1 MPSVM
6 PTAKRHLLINALPD
20 TIRGRLALM
29 ESELIASEEL
39 QGDLHFIN
47 LIGRLHAEGVEAVSF
62 VPASKFDADYARYAS
77 RSGVGENEIQ
87 QLAIDLLARAFECG
101 ATDIHLAH
109 MGTHVRSRFR
119 VLGLLRDD
127 QEYDAD
133 TGARMIRAIYEH
145 LGAAQDAPAFDV
157 NSRLDGRI
165 INRDYLPQG
174 LYSVRIHSEPIEC
187 DGAPDGKGTF
197 MPLRL
202 LRDTT
207 GASGSLEN
215 RLTMLGYTSEDVT
228 LYDNEGHERVAGAQ
242 TAMFRELSSRTGIVF
257 ISGPT
262 GSGKSTALSHCME
275 ALIEERPGDNFL
287 SIEDP
292 PEKPIKGMYQI
303 PVISRE
309 GGERGA
315 AYTEAIAGTNRD
327 DTDTVMIGEVRYA
340 EAALAT
346 IEVALS
352 GNSVW
357 ATIHAADALGII
369 QRLDVQLRSLVAN
382 PLQVVCDPIVLSG
395 LVFQRLVPMLCPHC
409 KIPLRENPDAISKDC
424 LTRLKRAMPEELIYG
439 GAHGEGI
446 FLRGHGCQH
455 CKDSGHP
462 GLYRQ
467 TVVAEIVNLDAE
479 ILALLREHRREEART
494 YWLTELRG
502 MTYLE
507 HARHLIATGV
517 LGPMI
522 TEEMLA
528 MPIDEDIQI
537 MNSLRAHMKAKA
549 VNTAPASPSAV
560 NAHST
565 RSAKK
570 RRGY

>member
-1 MPSVM
+1 MPQ
-6 PTAKRHLLINALPD
+6 TAQRLRLINALPD
-20 TIRGRLALM
+20 HMRGRLALM
-29 ESELIASEEL
+29 ESGLVASEEL
-39 QGDLHFIN
+39 QGTLPLIN
-47 LIGRLHAEGVEAVSF
+47 LASQLRAVGVANVEF
-62 VPASKFDADYARYAS
+62 VPASRFDADFARYAS
-77 RSGVGENEIQ
+77 RSGIGENEIQ
-87 QLAIDLLARAFECG
+87 QLAIDLLARAYECG
-101 ATDIHLAH
+101 ATDVHLAH

-207 GASGSLEN
+207 GASGSLEE
-215 RLTMLGYTSEDVT
+215 RLGKLGYTCEEVT
-228 LYDNEGHERVAGAQ
+228 LYDNEGHARRARAQ
-242 TAMFRELSSRTGIVF
+242 TDIFRELSARTGIVF

-262 GSGKSTALSHCME
+262 GSGKSTALAHCME

-303 PVISRE
+303 PVISKE
-309 GGERGA
+309 GDERGD
-315 AYTEAIAGTNRD
+315 AYTNAIAGTNRD
-327 DTDTVMIGEVRYA
+327 DTDTVMIGEIRYA

-346 IEVALS
+346 VEVALS
-352 GNSVW
+352 GNAVW

-369 QRLDVQLRSLVAN
+369 QRLDVQLRALVAN

-395 LVFQRLVPMLCPHC
+395 LVFQRLVPKLCPHC
-409 KIPLRENPDAISKDC
+409 RIPLREYRNVISRDC
-424 LTRLKRAMPEELIYG
+424 LARLRRAMPEDMIFG
-439 GAHGEGI
+439 GARGEGV
-446 FLRGHGCQH
+446 FVRGHGCEH

-467 TVVAEIVNLDAE
+467 TVVAEVVALDARL
-479 ILALLREHRREEART
+479 LALLRERRREEARR
-494 YWLTELRG
+494 YWLTELHG

-507 HARHLIATGV
+507 HARHLIATGI

-528 MPIDEDIQI
+528 MPIDADIRVLGERGGTSESGKQAARSQR
-537 MNSLRAHMKAKA
+537 NSRQ
-549 VNTAPASPSAV
+549 
-560 NAHST
+560 
-565 RSAKK
+565 
-570 RRGY
+570 RRGF

>member
-1 MPSVM
+1 MPQ
-6 PTAKRHLLINALPD
+6 TAQRLRLINALPD
-20 TIRGRLALM
+20 HMRGRLALM
-29 ESELIASEEL
+29 ESGLVASEEL
-39 QGDLHFIN
+39 QGTLPLIN
-47 LIGRLHAEGVEAVSF
+47 LASQLRAVGVANVEF
-62 VPASKFDADYARYAS
+62 VPASRFDADFARYAS
-77 RSGVGENEIQ
+77 RSGIGENEIQ
-87 QLAIDLLARAFECG
+87 QLAIDLLARAYECG
-101 ATDIHLAH
+101 ATDVHLAH

-207 GASGSLEN
+207 GASGSLEE
-215 RLTMLGYTSEDVT
+215 RLGKLGYTCEEVT
-228 LYDNEGHERVAGAQ
+228 LYDNEGHARRARAQ
-242 TAMFRELSSRTGIVF
+242 TDIFRELSARTGIVF

-262 GSGKSTALSHCME
+262 GSGKSTALAHCME

-292 PEKPIKGMYQI
+292 PEKHIKGMYQI
-303 PVISRE
+303 PVISKE
-309 GGERGA
+309 GDERGD
-315 AYTEAIAGTNRD
+315 AYTNAIAGTNRD
-327 DTDTVMIGEVRYA
+327 DTDTVMIGEIRYA

-346 IEVALS
+346 VEVALS
-352 GNSVW
+352 GNAVW

-369 QRLDVQLRSLVAN
+369 QRLDVQLRALVAN

-395 LVFQRLVPMLCPHC
+395 LVFQRLVPKLCPHC
-409 KIPLRENPDAISKDC
+409 RIPLREYRNVISRDC
-424 LTRLKRAMPEELIYG
+424 LARLRRAMPEDLIFG
-439 GAHGEGI
+439 GARGEGI
-446 FLRGHGCQH
+446 FVRGHGCEH

-462 GLYRQ
+462 GLHRQ
-467 TVVAEIVNLDAE
+467 TVVAEVVALDAE
-479 ILALLREHRREEART
+479 LLALLRERRREEARR
-494 YWLTELRG
+494 YWLTELHG

-507 HARHLIATGV
+507 HARHLIATGI

-528 MPIDEDIQI
+528 MPIDADIRVLGERGGTSESGKQ
-537 MNSLRAHMKAKA
+537 AA
-549 VNTAPASPSAV
+549 
-560 NAHST
+560 
-565 RSAKK
+565 RSQRGSRQ
-570 RRGY
+570 RRGF

>member
-1 MPSVM
+1 M
-6 PTAKRHLLINALPD
+6 
-20 TIRGRLALM
+20 RGRLALM
-29 ESELIASEEL
+29 ESGLVASEEL
-39 QGDLHFIN
+39 QGTLPLIN
-47 LIGRLHAEGVEAVSF
+47 LASQLRAVGVANVEF
-62 VPASKFDADYARYAS
+62 VPASRFDADFARYAS
-77 RSGVGENEIQ
+77 RSGIGENEIQ
-87 QLAIDLLARAFECG
+87 QLAIDLLARAYECG
-101 ATDIHLAH
+101 ATDVHLAH

-207 GASGSLEN
+207 GASGSLEE
-215 RLTMLGYTSEDVT
+215 RLGKLGYTCEEVT
-228 LYDNEGHERVAGAQ
+228 LYDNEGHARRARAQ
-242 TAMFRELSSRTGIVF
+242 TDIFRELSARTGIVF

-262 GSGKSTALSHCME
+262 GSGKSTALAHCME

-303 PVISRE
+303 PVISKE
-309 GGERGA
+309 GDERGD
-315 AYTEAIAGTNRD
+315 AYTNAIAGTNRD
-327 DTDTVMIGEVRYA
+327 DTDTVMIGEIRYA

-346 IEVALS
+346 VEVALS
-352 GNSVW
+352 GNAVW

-369 QRLDVQLRSLVAN
+369 QRLDVQLRALVAN

-395 LVFQRLVPMLCPHC
+395 LVFQRLVPKLCPHC
-409 KIPLRENPDAISKDC
+409 RIPLREYRNVISRDC
-424 LTRLKRAMPEELIYG
+424 LARLRRAIPEDMIFG
-439 GAHGEGI
+439 GARGEGV
-446 FLRGHGCQH
+446 FVRGHGCEH

-467 TVVAEIVNLDAE
+467 TVVAEVVALDARL
-479 ILALLREHRREEART
+479 LALLRERRREEARR
-494 YWLTELRG
+494 YWLTELHG

-507 HARHLIATGV
+507 HARHLIATGI

-528 MPIDEDIQI
+528 MPIDADIRVLGERGGTSESGKQAARSQR
-537 MNSLRAHMKAKA
+537 NSRQ
-549 VNTAPASPSAV
+549 
-560 NAHST
+560 
-565 RSAKK
+565 
-570 RRGY
+570 RRGF

>member
-1 MPSVM
+1 MPQ
-6 PTAKRHLLINALPD
+6 TAQRLRLIQALPD
-20 TIRGRLALM
+20 HMRGRLALM
-29 ESELIASEEL
+29 ESGLVASEEL
-39 QGDLHFIN
+39 QGSLPLIN
-47 LIGRLHAEGVEAVSF
+47 LAGQLRTAGVAGVEF
-62 VPASKFDADYARYAS
+62 VPASRFDADFARYAS
-77 RSGVGENEIQ
+77 RSGIGENEIQ
-87 QLAIDLLARAFECG
+87 QLAIDLLARAYECG
-101 ATDIHLAH
+101 ATDVHLAH

-202 LRDTT
+202 LRDTS
-207 GASGSLEN
+207 GASGSLES
-215 RLTMLGYTSEDVT
+215 RLSMLGYTCEDVT
-228 LYDNEGHERVAGAQ
+228 LYDTRGDARVAKAQ
-242 TAMFRELSSRTGIVF
+242 TGLFRELSARTGIVF

-262 GSGKSTALSHCME
+262 GSGKSTALAHCME

-309 GGERGA
+309 GDERGA

-352 GNSVW
+352 GNAVW

-369 QRLDVQLRSLVAN
+369 QRLDVQLRALVAN

-395 LVFQRLVPMLCPHC
+395 LVFQRLVPKLCPHC
-409 KIPLRENPDAISKDC
+409 RIPLREHRDAISPDC
-424 LTRLKRAMPEELIYG
+424 LARLRRAMPEDLIFG
-439 GAHGEGI
+439 GARGDGI
-446 FLRGHGCQH
+446 FMRGQGCEF

-462 GLYRQ
+462 GLHRQ
-467 TVVAEIVNLDAE
+467 TVVAEVVALDAQL
-479 ILALLREHRREEART
+479 LALLRERKRDEARD
-494 YWLTELRG
+494 YWLSELHG

-517 LGPMI
+517 IGPMI

-528 MPIDEDIQI
+528 MPIDADIRV
-537 MNSLRAHMKAKA
+537 LGERAGKTTPEEAAESVRKSG
-549 VNTAPASPSAV
+549 PRP
-560 NAHST
+560 
-565 RSAKK
+565 RSSKQ
-570 RRGY
+570 RRGF

>member
-1 MPSVM
+1 MPQ
-6 PTAKRHLLINALPD
+6 TAQRLRLINALPD
-20 TIRGRLALM
+20 HMRGRLALM
-29 ESELIASEEL
+29 ESGLVASEEL
-39 QGDLHFIN
+39 QGTLPLIN
-47 LIGRLHAEGVEAVSF
+47 LASQLRAVGVANVEF
-62 VPASKFDADYARYAS
+62 VPASRFDADFARYAS
-77 RSGVGENEIQ
+77 RSGIGENEIQ
-87 QLAIDLLARAFECG
+87 QLAIDLLARAYECG
-101 ATDIHLAH
+101 ATDVHLAH

-207 GASGSLEN
+207 GASGSLEE
-215 RLTMLGYTSEDVT
+215 RLGKLGYTCEEVT
-228 LYDNEGHERVAGAQ
+228 LYDNEGHARVARAQ
-242 TAMFRELSSRTGIVF
+242 TSIFRELSARTGIVF

-262 GSGKSTALSHCME
+262 GSGKSTALAHCME

-303 PVISRE
+303 PVISKE
-309 GGERGA
+309 GDERGD
-315 AYTEAIAGTNRD
+315 AYTNAIAGTNRD
-327 DTDTVMIGEVRYA
+327 DTDTVMIGEIRYA

-346 IEVALS
+346 VEVALS
-352 GNSVW
+352 GNAVW

-369 QRLDVQLRSLVAN
+369 QRLDVQLRALVAN

-395 LVFQRLVPMLCPHC
+395 LVFQRLVPKLCPHC
-409 KIPLRENPDAISKDC
+409 RIPLREYRNVISRDC
-424 LTRLKRAMPEELIYG
+424 LARLRRAMPEDLIFG
-439 GAHGEGI
+439 GARGEGI
-446 FLRGHGCQH
+446 FVRGHGCEH

-462 GLYRQ
+462 GLHRQ
-467 TVVAEIVNLDAE
+467 TVVAEVVPLDGRL
-479 ILALLREHRREEART
+479 LALLRERRREEARR
-494 YWLTELRG
+494 YWLTELHG

-507 HARHLIATGV
+507 HARHLIATGI

-528 MPIDEDIQI
+528 MPIDADIRVLGERGGTSESGKQ
-537 MNSLRAHMKAKA
+537 AA
-549 VNTAPASPSAV
+549 
-560 NAHST
+560 
-565 RSAKK
+565 RSQRGSRQ
-570 RRGY
+570 RRGF

>member
-1 MPSVM
+1 M
-6 PTAKRHLLINALPD
+6 
-20 TIRGRLALM
+20 RGRLALM
-29 ESELIASEEL
+29 ESGLVASEEL
-39 QGDLHFIN
+39 QGTLPLIN
-47 LIGRLHAEGVEAVSF
+47 LASQLRAVGVANVEF
-62 VPASKFDADYARYAS
+62 VPASRFDADFARYAS
-77 RSGVGENEIQ
+77 RSGIGENEIQ
-87 QLAIDLLARAFECG
+87 QLAIDLLARAYECG
-101 ATDIHLAH
+101 ATDVHLAH

-207 GASGSLEN
+207 GASGSLEE
-215 RLTMLGYTSEDVT
+215 RLGKLGYTCEEVT
-228 LYDNEGHERVAGAQ
+228 LYDNEGHARRARAQ
-242 TAMFRELSSRTGIVF
+242 TDIFRELSARTGIVF

-262 GSGKSTALSHCME
+262 GSGKSTALAHCME

-303 PVISRE
+303 PVISKE
-309 GGERGA
+309 GDERGD
-315 AYTEAIAGTNRD
+315 AYTNAIAGTNRD
-327 DTDTVMIGEVRYA
+327 DTDTVMIGEIRYA

-346 IEVALS
+346 VEVALS
-352 GNSVW
+352 GNAVW

-369 QRLDVQLRSLVAN
+369 QRLDVQLRALVAN

-395 LVFQRLVPMLCPHC
+395 LVFQRLVPKLCPHC
-409 KIPLRENPDAISKDC
+409 RIPLREYRNVISRDC
-424 LTRLKRAMPEELIYG
+424 LARLRRAMPEDLIFG
-439 GAHGEGI
+439 GARGEGI
-446 FLRGHGCQH
+446 FVRGHGCEH

-462 GLYRQ
+462 GLHRQ
-467 TVVAEIVNLDAE
+467 TVVAEVVALDARL
-479 ILALLREHRREEART
+479 LALLRERRREEARR
-494 YWLTELRG
+494 YWLTELHG

-507 HARHLIATGV
+507 HARHLIATGI

-528 MPIDEDIQI
+528 MPIDADIRVLGERGGTSESGKQAARSQR
-537 MNSLRAHMKAKA
+537 NSRQ
-549 VNTAPASPSAV
+549 
-560 NAHST
+560 
-565 RSAKK
+565 
-570 RRGY
+570 RRGF

>member
-1 MPSVM
+1 MPQ
-6 PTAKRHLLINALPD
+6 TAQRLRLINALPD
-20 TIRGRLALM
+20 HMRGRLALM
-29 ESELIASEEL
+29 ESGLVASEEL
-39 QGDLHFIN
+39 QGTLPLIN
-47 LIGRLHAEGVEAVSF
+47 LASQLRAVGVANVEF
-62 VPASKFDADYARYAS
+62 VPASRFDADFARFAS
-77 RSGVGENEIQ
+77 RSGIGENEIQ
-87 QLAIDLLARAFECG
+87 QLAIDLLARAYECG
-101 ATDIHLAH
+101 ATDVHLAH

-207 GASGSLEN
+207 GASGSLEE
-215 RLTMLGYTSEDVT
+215 RLGKLGYTCEEVT
-228 LYDNEGHERVAGAQ
+228 LYDNEGHARRARAQ
-242 TAMFRELSSRTGIVF
+242 TDIFRELSARTGIVF

-262 GSGKSTALSHCME
+262 GSGKSTALAHCME

-303 PVISRE
+303 PVISKE
-309 GGERGA
+309 GDERGD
-315 AYTEAIAGTNRD
+315 AYTNAIAGTNRD
-327 DTDTVMIGEVRYA
+327 DTDTVMIGEIRYA

-346 IEVALS
+346 VEVALS
-352 GNSVW
+352 GNAVW

-369 QRLDVQLRSLVAN
+369 QRLDVQLRALVAN

-395 LVFQRLVPMLCPHC
+395 LVFQRLVPKLCPHC
-409 KIPLRENPDAISKDC
+409 RIPLREYRNVISRDC
-424 LTRLKRAMPEELIYG
+424 LARLRRAMPEDLIFG
-439 GAHGEGI
+439 GARGEGI
-446 FLRGHGCQH
+446 FVRGHGCEH

-462 GLYRQ
+462 GLHRQ
-467 TVVAEIVNLDAE
+467 TVVAEVVALDAE
-479 ILALLREHRREEART
+479 LLALLRERRREEARR
-494 YWLTELRG
+494 YWLTELHG

-507 HARHLIATGV
+507 HARHLIVTGI

-528 MPIDEDIQI
+528 MPIDADIRVLGERGGTSESGKQAARSQR
-537 MNSLRAHMKAKA
+537 NSRQ
-549 VNTAPASPSAV
+549 
-560 NAHST
+560 
-565 RSAKK
+565 
-570 RRGY
+570 RRGF

>member
-1 MPSVM
+1 MPQ
-6 PTAKRHLLINALPD
+6 TAQRLRLINALPD
-20 TIRGRLALM
+20 HMRGRLALM
-29 ESELIASEEL
+29 ESGLVASEEL
-39 QGDLHFIN
+39 QGTLPLIN
-47 LIGRLHAEGVEAVSF
+47 LASQLRAVGVANVEF
-62 VPASKFDADYARYAS
+62 VPASRFDADFARYAS
-77 RSGVGENEIQ
+77 RSGIGENEIQ
-87 QLAIDLLARAFECG
+87 QLAIDLLARAYECG
-101 ATDIHLAH
+101 ATDVHLAH

-174 LYSVRIHSEPIEC
+174 LYSVRIHSEPIDC

-207 GASGSLEN
+207 GASGSLEE
-215 RLTMLGYTSEDVT
+215 RLGKLGYTCEEVT
-228 LYDNEGHERVAGAQ
+228 LYDNEGHARRARAQ
-242 TAMFRELSSRTGIVF
+242 TDIFRELSARTGIVF

-262 GSGKSTALSHCME
+262 GSGKSTALAHCME

-303 PVISRE
+303 PVISKE
-309 GGERGA
+309 GDERGD
-315 AYTEAIAGTNRD
+315 AYTNAIAGTNRD
-327 DTDTVMIGEVRYA
+327 DTDTVMIGEIRYA

-346 IEVALS
+346 VEVALS
-352 GNSVW
+352 GNAVW

-369 QRLDVQLRSLVAN
+369 QRLDVQLRALVAN

-395 LVFQRLVPMLCPHC
+395 LVFQRLVPKLCPHC
-409 KIPLRENPDAISKDC
+409 RIPLREYRNVISRDC
-424 LTRLKRAMPEELIYG
+424 LARLRRAIPEDMIFG
-439 GAHGEGI
+439 GARGEGV
-446 FLRGHGCQH
+446 FVRGHGCEH

-467 TVVAEIVNLDAE
+467 TVVAEVVALDARL
-479 ILALLREHRREEART
+479 LALLRERRREEARR
-494 YWLTELRG
+494 YWLTELHG

-507 HARHLIATGV
+507 HARHLIATGI

-528 MPIDEDIQI
+528 MPIDADIRVLGERGGTSESGKQAARSQR
-537 MNSLRAHMKAKA
+537 NSRQ
-549 VNTAPASPSAV
+549 
-560 NAHST
+560 
-565 RSAKK
+565 
-570 RRGY
+570 RRGF

>member
-1 MPSVM
+1 M
-6 PTAKRHLLINALPD
+6 
-20 TIRGRLALM
+20 RGRLALM
-29 ESELIASEEL
+29 ESGLVASEEL
-39 QGDLHFIN
+39 QGTLPLIN
-47 LIGRLHAEGVEAVSF
+47 LASQLRAVGVANVEF
-62 VPASKFDADYARYAS
+62 VPASRFDADFARYAS
-77 RSGVGENEIQ
+77 RSGIGENEIQ
-87 QLAIDLLARAFECG
+87 QLAIDLLARAYECG
-101 ATDIHLAH
+101 ATDVHLAH

-207 GASGSLEN
+207 GASGSLEE
-215 RLTMLGYTSEDVT
+215 RLGKLGYTCEEVT
-228 LYDNEGHERVAGAQ
+228 LYDNEGHARRARAQ
-242 TAMFRELSSRTGIVF
+242 TDIFRELSARTGIVF

-262 GSGKSTALSHCME
+262 GSGKSTALAHCME

-303 PVISRE
+303 PVISKE
-309 GGERGA
+309 GDERGD
-315 AYTEAIAGTNRD
+315 AYTNAIAGTNRD
-327 DTDTVMIGEVRYA
+327 DTDTVMIGEIRYA

-346 IEVALS
+346 VEVALS
-352 GNSVW
+352 GNAVW

-369 QRLDVQLRSLVAN
+369 QRLDVQLRALVAN

-395 LVFQRLVPMLCPHC
+395 LVFQRLVPKLCPHC
-409 KIPLRENPDAISKDC
+409 RIPLREYRNVISRDC
-424 LTRLKRAMPEELIYG
+424 LARLRRAMPEDMIFG
-439 GAHGEGI
+439 GARGEGV
-446 FLRGHGCQH
+446 FVRGHGCEH

-467 TVVAEIVNLDAE
+467 TVVAEVVALDARL
-479 ILALLREHRREEART
+479 LALLRERRREEARR
-494 YWLTELRG
+494 YWLTELHG

-507 HARHLIATGV
+507 HARHLIATGI

-528 MPIDEDIQI
+528 MPIDADIRVLGERGGTSESGKQ
-537 MNSLRAHMKAKA
+537 AA
-549 VNTAPASPSAV
+549 
-560 NAHST
+560 
-565 RSAKK
+565 RSQRGSRQ
-570 RRGY
+570 RRGF

>member
-1 MPSVM
+1 MPQ
-6 PTAKRHLLINALPD
+6 TAQRLRLINALPD
-20 TIRGRLALM
+20 HMRGRLALM
-29 ESELIASEEL
+29 ESGLVASEEL
-39 QGDLHFIN
+39 QGTLPLIN
-47 LIGRLHAEGVEAVSF
+47 LASQLRAVGVANVEF
-62 VPASKFDADYARYAS
+62 VPASRFDADFARYAS
-77 RSGVGENEIQ
+77 RSGIGENEIQ
-87 QLAIDLLARAFECG
+87 QLAIDLLARAYECG
-101 ATDIHLAH
+101 ATDVHLAH

-207 GASGSLEN
+207 GASGSLEE
-215 RLTMLGYTSEDVT
+215 RLGKLGYTCEEVT
-228 LYDNEGHERVAGAQ
+228 LYDNEGHARRARAQ
-242 TAMFRELSSRTGIVF
+242 TDIFRELSAHTGIVF

-262 GSGKSTALSHCME
+262 GSGKSTALAHCME

-303 PVISRE
+303 PVISKE
-309 GGERGA
+309 GDERGD
-315 AYTEAIAGTNRD
+315 AYTNAIAGTNRD
-327 DTDTVMIGEVRYA
+327 DTDTVMIGEIRYA

-346 IEVALS
+346 VEVALS
-352 GNSVW
+352 GNAVW

-369 QRLDVQLRSLVAN
+369 QRLDVQLRALVAN

-395 LVFQRLVPMLCPHC
+395 LVFQRLVPKLCPHC
-409 KIPLRENPDAISKDC
+409 RIPLREYRNVISRDC
-424 LTRLKRAMPEELIYG
+424 LARLRRAIPEDMIFG
-439 GAHGEGI
+439 GARGEGV
-446 FLRGHGCQH
+446 FVRGHGCEH

-467 TVVAEIVNLDAE
+467 TVVAEVVALDARL
-479 ILALLREHRREEART
+479 LALLRERRREEARR
-494 YWLTELRG
+494 YWLTELHG

-507 HARHLIATGV
+507 HARHLIATGI

-528 MPIDEDIQI
+528 MPIDADIRVLGERGGTSESGKQAARSQR
-537 MNSLRAHMKAKA
+537 NSRQ
-549 VNTAPASPSAV
+549 
-560 NAHST
+560 
-565 RSAKK
+565 
-570 RRGY
+570 RRGF

>member
-1 MPSVM
+1 MPQ
-6 PTAKRHLLINALPD
+6 TAQRLRLINALPD
-20 TIRGRLALM
+20 HMRGRLALM
-29 ESELIASEEL
+29 ESGLVASEEL
-39 QGDLHFIN
+39 QGTLPLIN
-47 LIGRLHAEGVEAVSF
+47 LASQLRAVGVANVEF
-62 VPASKFDADYARYAS
+62 VPASRFDADFARYAS
-77 RSGVGENEIQ
+77 RSGIGENEIQ
-87 QLAIDLLARAFECG
+87 QLAIDLLARAYECG
-101 ATDIHLAH
+101 ATDVHLAH

-145 LGAAQDAPAFDV
+145 LGAAQNAPAFDV

-207 GASGSLEN
+207 GASGSLEE
-215 RLTMLGYTSEDVT
+215 RLGKLGYTCEEVT
-228 LYDNEGHERVAGAQ
+228 LYDNEGHARRARAQ
-242 TAMFRELSSRTGIVF
+242 TDIFRELSARTGIVF

-262 GSGKSTALSHCME
+262 GSGKSTALAHCME

-303 PVISRE
+303 PVISKE
-309 GGERGA
+309 GDERGD
-315 AYTEAIAGTNRD
+315 AYTNAIAGTNRD
-327 DTDTVMIGEVRYA
+327 DTDTVMIGEIRYA

-346 IEVALS
+346 VEVALS
-352 GNSVW
+352 GNAVW

-369 QRLDVQLRSLVAN
+369 QRLDVQLRALVAN

-395 LVFQRLVPMLCPHC
+395 LVFQRLVPKLCPHC
-409 KIPLRENPDAISKDC
+409 RIPLREYRNVISRDC
-424 LTRLKRAMPEELIYG
+424 LARLRRAMPEDLIFG
-439 GAHGEGI
+439 GARGEGI
-446 FLRGHGCQH
+446 FVRGHGCEH

-462 GLYRQ
+462 GLHRQ
-467 TVVAEIVNLDAE
+467 TVVAEVVALDAE
-479 ILALLREHRREEART
+479 LLALLRERRREEARR
-494 YWLTELRG
+494 YWLTELHG

-507 HARHLIATGV
+507 HARHLIVTGI

-528 MPIDEDIQI
+528 MPIDADIRVLGERGGTSESGKQAARSQR
-537 MNSLRAHMKAKA
+537 NSRQ
-549 VNTAPASPSAV
+549 
-560 NAHST
+560 
-565 RSAKK
+565 
-570 RRGY
+570 RRGF

>member
-1 MPSVM
+1 MPQ
-6 PTAKRHLLINALPD
+6 TAQRLRLINALPD
-20 TIRGRLALM
+20 HMRGRLALM
-29 ESELIASEEL
+29 ESGLVASEEL
-39 QGDLHFIN
+39 QGTLPLIN
-47 LIGRLHAEGVEAVSF
+47 LASQLRAVGVANVEF
-62 VPASKFDADYARYAS
+62 VPASRFDADFARYAS
-77 RSGVGENEIQ
+77 RSGIGENEIQ
-87 QLAIDLLARAFECG
+87 QLAIDLLARAYECG
-101 ATDIHLAH
+101 ATDVHLAH

-207 GASGSLEN
+207 GASGSLEE
-215 RLTMLGYTSEDVT
+215 RLGKLGYTCEEVT
-228 LYDNEGHERVAGAQ
+228 LYDNEGHARRARAQ
-242 TAMFRELSSRTGIVF
+242 TDIFRELSARTGIVF

-262 GSGKSTALSHCME
+262 GSGKSTALAHCME

-303 PVISRE
+303 PVISKE
-309 GGERGA
+309 GDERGD
-315 AYTEAIAGTNRD
+315 AYTNAIAGTNRD
-327 DTDTVMIGEVRYA
+327 DTDTVMIGEIRYA

-346 IEVALS
+346 VEVALS
-352 GNSVW
+352 GNAVW

-369 QRLDVQLRSLVAN
+369 QRLDVQLRALVAN

-395 LVFQRLVPMLCPHC
+395 LVFQRLVPKLCPHC
-409 KIPLRENPDAISKDC
+409 RIPLREYRNVISRDC
-424 LTRLKRAMPEELIYG
+424 LARLRRAMPEDLIFG
-439 GAHGEGI
+439 GARGEGI
-446 FLRGHGCQH
+446 FVRGHGCEH

-462 GLYRQ
+462 GLHRQ
-467 TVVAEIVNLDAE
+467 TVVAEVVALDAE
-479 ILALLREHRREEART
+479 LLALLRERRREEARR
-494 YWLTELRG
+494 YWLTELHG

-507 HARHLIATGV
+507 HARHLIATGI

-528 MPIDEDIQI
+528 MPIDADIRVLGERGGTSESGKQ
-537 MNSLRAHMKAKA
+537 AA
-549 VNTAPASPSAV
+549 
-560 NAHST
+560 
-565 RSAKK
+565 RSQRGSRQ
-570 RRGY
+570 RRGF

>member
-1 MPSVM
+1 MPQ
-6 PTAKRHLLINALPD
+6 TAQRLRLINALPD
-20 TIRGRLALM
+20 HMRGRLALM
-29 ESELIASEEL
+29 ESGLVASEEL
-39 QGDLHFIN
+39 QGTLPLIN
-47 LIGRLHAEGVEAVSF
+47 LASQLRAVGVANVEF
-62 VPASKFDADYARYAS
+62 VPASRFDADFARFAS
-77 RSGVGENEIQ
+77 RSGIGENEIQ
-87 QLAIDLLARAFECG
+87 QLAIDLLARAYECG

-207 GASGSLEN
+207 GASGSLEE
-215 RLTMLGYTSEDVT
+215 RLGKLGYTCEEVT
-228 LYDNEGHERVAGAQ
+228 LYDNEGHARRARAQ
-242 TAMFRELSSRTGIVF
+242 TDIFRELSARTGIVF

-262 GSGKSTALSHCME
+262 GSGKSTALAHCME

-303 PVISRE
+303 PVISKE
-309 GGERGA
+309 GDERGD
-315 AYTEAIAGTNRD
+315 AYTNAIAGTNRD
-327 DTDTVMIGEVRYA
+327 DTDTVMIGEIRYA

-346 IEVALS
+346 VEVALS
-352 GNSVW
+352 GNAVW

-369 QRLDVQLRSLVAN
+369 QRLDVQLRALVAN

-395 LVFQRLVPMLCPHC
+395 LVFQRLVPKLCPHC
-409 KIPLRENPDAISKDC
+409 RIPLREYRNVISRDC
-424 LTRLKRAMPEELIYG
+424 LARLRRAMPEDLIFG
-439 GAHGEGI
+439 GARGEGI
-446 FLRGHGCQH
+446 FVRGHGCEH

-462 GLYRQ
+462 GLHRQ
-467 TVVAEIVNLDAE
+467 TVVAEVVALDAE
-479 ILALLREHRREEART
+479 LLALLRERRREEARR
-494 YWLTELRG
+494 YWLTELHG

-507 HARHLIATGV
+507 HARHLIVTGI

-528 MPIDEDIQI
+528 MPIDADIRVLGERGGTSESGKQ
-537 MNSLRAHMKAKA
+537 AA
-549 VNTAPASPSAV
+549 
-560 NAHST
+560 
-565 RSAKK
+565 RSQRGSRQ
-570 RRGY
+570 RRGF

>member
-1 MPSVM
+1 MPQ
-6 PTAKRHLLINALPD
+6 TAQRLRLINALPD
-20 TIRGRLALM
+20 HMRGRLALM
-29 ESELIASEEL
+29 ESGLVASEEL
-39 QGDLHFIN
+39 QGTLPLIN
-47 LIGRLHAEGVEAVSF
+47 LASQLRAVGVANVDF
-62 VPASKFDADYARYAS
+62 VPASRFDADFARYAS
-77 RSGVGENEIQ
+77 RSGIGENEIQ
-87 QLAIDLLARAFECG
+87 QLAIDLLARAYECG
-101 ATDIHLAH
+101 ATDVHLAH

-207 GASGSLEN
+207 GASGSLEE
-215 RLTMLGYTSEDVT
+215 RLGKLGYTCEEVT
-228 LYDNEGHERVAGAQ
+228 LYDNEGHARVARAQ
-242 TAMFRELSSRTGIVF
+242 TSIFRELSARTGIVF

-262 GSGKSTALSHCME
+262 GSGKSTALAHCME

-303 PVISRE
+303 PVISKE
-309 GGERGA
+309 GDERGD
-315 AYTEAIAGTNRD
+315 AYTNAIAGTNRD
-327 DTDTVMIGEVRYA
+327 DTDTVMIGEIRYA

-346 IEVALS
+346 VEVALS
-352 GNSVW
+352 GNAVW

-369 QRLDVQLRSLVAN
+369 QRLDVQLRALVAN

-395 LVFQRLVPMLCPHC
+395 LVFQRLVPKLCPHC
-409 KIPLRENPDAISKDC
+409 RIPLREYRNVISRDC
-424 LTRLKRAMPEELIYG
+424 LARLRRAMPEDLIFG
-439 GAHGEGI
+439 GARGEGI
-446 FLRGHGCQH
+446 FVRGHGCEH

-462 GLYRQ
+462 GLHRQ
-467 TVVAEIVNLDAE
+467 TVVAEVVPLDGRL
-479 ILALLREHRREEART
+479 LALLRERRREEARR
-494 YWLTELRG
+494 YWLTELHG

-507 HARHLIATGV
+507 HARHLIATGI

-528 MPIDEDIQI
+528 MPIDADIRVLGERGGTSESGKQ
-537 MNSLRAHMKAKA
+537 AA
-549 VNTAPASPSAV
+549 
-560 NAHST
+560 
-565 RSAKK
+565 RSQRGSRQ
-570 RRGY
+570 RRGF

>member
-1 MPSVM
+1 MPQ
-6 PTAKRHLLINALPD
+6 TAQRLRLINALPD
-20 TIRGRLALM
+20 HMRGRLALM
-29 ESELIASEEL
+29 ESGLVASEEL
-39 QGDLHFIN
+39 QGTLPLIN
-47 LIGRLHAEGVEAVSF
+47 LASQLRAVGVANVEF
-62 VPASKFDADYARYAS
+62 VPASRFDADFARFAS
-77 RSGVGENEIQ
+77 RSGIGENEIQ
-87 QLAIDLLARAFECG
+87 QLAIDLLARAYECG

-207 GASGSLEN
+207 GASGSLEE
-215 RLTMLGYTSEDVT
+215 RLGKLGYTCEEVT
-228 LYDNEGHERVAGAQ
+228 LYDNEGHARRARAQ
-242 TAMFRELSSRTGIVF
+242 TDIFRELSARTGIVF

-262 GSGKSTALSHCME
+262 GSGKSTALAHCME

-303 PVISRE
+303 PVISKE
-309 GGERGA
+309 GDERGD
-315 AYTEAIAGTNRD
+315 AYTNAIAGTNRD
-327 DTDTVMIGEVRYA
+327 DTDTVMIGEIRYA

-346 IEVALS
+346 VEVALS
-352 GNSVW
+352 GNAVW

-369 QRLDVQLRSLVAN
+369 QRLDVQLRALVAN

-395 LVFQRLVPMLCPHC
+395 LVFQRLVPKLCPHC
-409 KIPLRENPDAISKDC
+409 RIPLREYRNVISRDC
-424 LTRLKRAMPEELIYG
+424 LARLRRAMPEDLIFG
-439 GAHGEGI
+439 GARGEGI
-446 FLRGHGCQH
+446 FVRGHGCEH

-462 GLYRQ
+462 GLHRQ
-467 TVVAEIVNLDAE
+467 TVVAEVVALDAE
-479 ILALLREHRREEART
+479 LLALLRERRREEARR
-494 YWLTELRG
+494 YWLTELHG

-507 HARHLIATGV
+507 HARHLIVTGI

-528 MPIDEDIQI
+528 MPIDADIRVLGERGGTSESGKQAARSQR
-537 MNSLRAHMKAKA
+537 NSRQ
-549 VNTAPASPSAV
+549 
-560 NAHST
+560 
-565 RSAKK
+565 
-570 RRGY
+570 RRGF

>member
-1 MPSVM
+1 MPQ
-6 PTAKRHLLINALPD
+6 TAQRLRLINALPD
-20 TIRGRLALM
+20 HMRGRLALM
-29 ESELIASEEL
+29 ESGLVASEEL
-39 QGDLHFIN
+39 QGTLPLIN
-47 LIGRLHAEGVEAVSF
+47 LASQLRAVGVANVEF
-62 VPASKFDADYARYAS
+62 VPASRFDADFARYAS
-77 RSGVGENEIQ
+77 RSGIGENEIQ
-87 QLAIDLLARAFECG
+87 QLAIDLLARAYECG
-101 ATDIHLAH
+101 ATDVHLAH

-207 GASGSLEN
+207 GASGSLEE
-215 RLTMLGYTSEDVT
+215 RLGKLGYTCEEVT
-228 LYDNEGHERVAGAQ
+228 LYDNEGHARRARAQ
-242 TAMFRELSSRTGIVF
+242 TDIFRELSARTGIVF

-262 GSGKSTALSHCME
+262 GSGKSTALAHCME

-303 PVISRE
+303 PVISKE
-309 GGERGA
+309 GDERGD
-315 AYTEAIAGTNRD
+315 AYTNAIAGTNRD
-327 DTDTVMIGEVRYA
+327 DTDTVMIGEIRYA

-346 IEVALS
+346 VEVALS
-352 GNSVW
+352 GNAVW

-369 QRLDVQLRSLVAN
+369 QRLDVQLRALVAN

-395 LVFQRLVPMLCPHC
+395 LVFQRLVPKLCPHC
-409 KIPLRENPDAISKDC
+409 RIPLREYRNVISRDC
-424 LTRLKRAMPEELIYG
+424 LARLRRAMPEDLIFG
-439 GAHGEGI
+439 GARGEGI
-446 FLRGHGCQH
+446 FVRGHGCEH

-467 TVVAEIVNLDAE
+467 TVVAEVVALDARL
-479 ILALLREHRREEART
+479 LALLRERRREEARR
-494 YWLTELRG
+494 YWLTELHG

-507 HARHLIATGV
+507 HARHLIATGI

-528 MPIDEDIQI
+528 MPIDADIRVLGERGGTSESGKQ
-537 MNSLRAHMKAKA
+537 AA
-549 VNTAPASPSAV
+549 
-560 NAHST
+560 
-565 RSAKK
+565 RSQRGSRQ
-570 RRGY
+570 RRGF

>member
-1 MPSVM
+1 MPQ
-6 PTAKRHLLINALPD
+6 TAQRLRLINALPD
-20 TIRGRLALM
+20 HMRGRLALM
-29 ESELIASEEL
+29 ESGLVASEEL
-39 QGDLHFIN
+39 QGTLPLIN
-47 LIGRLHAEGVEAVSF
+47 LASQLRAVGVANVEF
-62 VPASKFDADYARYAS
+62 VPASRFDADFARFAS
-77 RSGVGENEIQ
+77 RSGIGENEIQ
-87 QLAIDLLARAFECG
+87 QLAIDLLARAYECG
-101 ATDIHLAH
+101 ATDVHLAH

-207 GASGSLEN
+207 GASGSLEE
-215 RLTMLGYTSEDVT
+215 RLGKLGYTCEEVT
-228 LYDNEGHERVAGAQ
+228 LYDNEGHARRARAQ
-242 TAMFRELSSRTGIVF
+242 TDIFRELSARTGIVF

-262 GSGKSTALSHCME
+262 GSGKSTALAHCME

-303 PVISRE
+303 PVISKE
-309 GGERGA
+309 GDERGD
-315 AYTEAIAGTNRD
+315 AYTNAIAGTNRD
-327 DTDTVMIGEVRYA
+327 DTDTVMIGEIRYA

-346 IEVALS
+346 VEVALS
-352 GNSVW
+352 GNAVW

-369 QRLDVQLRSLVAN
+369 QRLDVQLRALVAN

-395 LVFQRLVPMLCPHC
+395 LVFQRLVPKLCPHC
-409 KIPLRENPDAISKDC
+409 RIPLREYRNVISRDC
-424 LTRLKRAMPEELIYG
+424 LARLRRAMPEDLIFG
-439 GAHGEGI
+439 GARGEGI
-446 FLRGHGCQH
+446 FVRGHGCEH

-462 GLYRQ
+462 GLHRQ
-467 TVVAEIVNLDAE
+467 TVVAEVVALDARL
-479 ILALLREHRREEART
+479 LALLRERRREEARR
-494 YWLTELRG
+494 YWLTELHG

-507 HARHLIATGV
+507 HARHLIATGI

-528 MPIDEDIQI
+528 MPIDADIRVLGERGGTSESGKQAARSQR
-537 MNSLRAHMKAKA
+537 NSRQ
-549 VNTAPASPSAV
+549 
-560 NAHST
+560 
-565 RSAKK
+565 
-570 RRGY
+570 RRGF

>member
-1 MPSVM
+1 MPQ
-6 PTAKRHLLINALPD
+6 TAQRLRLINALPD
-20 TIRGRLALM
+20 HMRGRLALM
-29 ESELIASEEL
+29 ESGLVASEEL
-39 QGDLHFIN
+39 QGTLPLIN
-47 LIGRLHAEGVEAVSF
+47 LASQLRAVGVANVEF
-62 VPASKFDADYARYAS
+62 VPASRFDADFARFAS
-77 RSGVGENEIQ
+77 RSGIGENEIQ
-87 QLAIDLLARAFECG
+87 QLAIDLLARAYECG

-207 GASGSLEN
+207 GASGSLEE
-215 RLTMLGYTSEDVT
+215 RLGKLGYTCEEVT
-228 LYDNEGHERVAGAQ
+228 LYDNEGHARRARAQ
-242 TAMFRELSSRTGIVF
+242 TDIFRELSARTGIVF

-262 GSGKSTALSHCME
+262 GSGKSTALAHCME

-303 PVISRE
+303 PVISKE
-309 GGERGA
+309 GDERGD
-315 AYTEAIAGTNRD
+315 AYTNAIAGTNRD
-327 DTDTVMIGEVRYA
+327 DTDTVMIGEIRYA

-346 IEVALS
+346 VEVALS
-352 GNSVW
+352 GNAVW

-369 QRLDVQLRSLVAN
+369 QRLDVQLRALVAN

-395 LVFQRLVPMLCPHC
+395 LVFQRLVPKLCPHC
-409 KIPLRENPDAISKDC
+409 RIPLREYRNVISRDC
-424 LTRLKRAMPEELIYG
+424 LARLRRAIPEDMIFG
-439 GAHGEGI
+439 GARGEGV
-446 FLRGHGCQH
+446 FVRGHGCEH

-467 TVVAEIVNLDAE
+467 TVVAEVVALDARL
-479 ILALLREHRREEART
+479 LALLRERRREEARR
-494 YWLTELRG
+494 YWLTELHG

-507 HARHLIATGV
+507 HARHLIATGI

-528 MPIDEDIQI
+528 MPIDADIRVLGERGGTSESGKQAARSQR
-537 MNSLRAHMKAKA
+537 NSRQ
-549 VNTAPASPSAV
+549 
-560 NAHST
+560 
-565 RSAKK
+565 
-570 RRGY
+570 RRGF

>member
-1 MPSVM
+1 MPQ
-6 PTAKRHLLINALPD
+6 TAQRLRLINDLPEHM
-20 TIRGRLALM
+20 RGRLALM
-29 ESELIASEEL
+29 ENSLIASEEL
-39 QGDLHFIN
+39 QGMLPLIN
-47 LIGRLHAEGVEAVSF
+47 LAAQLRGVGVADVKF
-62 VPASKFDADYARYAS
+62 VPASRFDADFARFAS
-77 RSGVGENEIQ
+77 RSGIGENEIQ
-87 QLAIDLLARAFECG
+87 QLAIDLIARAYECG

-127 QEYDAD
+127 QEFDAD
-133 TGARMIRAIYEH
+133 SGERMIRAIYEH

-165 INRDYLPQG
+165 IKRDYLPQG

-207 GASGSLEN
+207 GASGSLEE
-215 RLTMLGYTSEDVT
+215 RLGKLGYTSEEVT
-228 LYDNEGHERVAGAQ
+228 LYDSEGNARGARAQ
-242 TAMFRELSSRTGIVF
+242 TGIFRELSARTGIVF

-262 GSGKSTALSHCME
+262 GSGKSTVLAHCME

-292 PEKPIKGMYQI
+292 PEKPIKGMYQL

-309 GGERGA
+309 GDERGA

-352 GNSVW
+352 GNAVW

-369 QRLDVQLRSLVAN
+369 QRLDVQLRALVAN

-395 LVFQRLVPMLCPHC
+395 LVFQRLVPRLCPQC
-409 KIPLRENPDAISKDC
+409 RIPLREHREAIAPEC
-424 LTRLKRAMPEELIYG
+424 LARLRRAMPEDLIFG
-439 GAHGEGI
+439 GARGEGV
-446 FLRGHGCQH
+446 FVRGSGCDY

-462 GLYRQ
+462 GLHRQ
-467 TVVAEIVNLDAE
+467 TVVAEVIGLDAQL
-479 ILALLREHRREEART
+479 LALLRERKREEARE

-507 HARHLIATGV
+507 HARHLIAAGV

-528 MPIDEDIQI
+528 MPIDADIRV
-537 MNSLRAHMKAKA
+537 MSALRERK
-549 VNTAPASPSAV
+549 SA
-560 NAHST
+560 AGTSESGRQAA
-565 RSAKK
+565 RSQRSSKQ
-570 RRGY
+570 RRGF

>member
-1 MPSVM
+1 MPQ
-6 PTAKRHLLINALPD
+6 TAQRLRLINALPD
-20 TIRGRLALM
+20 HMRGRLALM
-29 ESELIASEEL
+29 ESGLVASEEL
-39 QGDLHFIN
+39 QGTLPLIN
-47 LIGRLHAEGVEAVSF
+47 LASQLRAVGVANVEF
-62 VPASKFDADYARYAS
+62 VPASRFDADFARYAS
-77 RSGVGENEIQ
+77 RSGIGENEIQ
-87 QLAIDLLARAFECG
+87 QLAIDLLARAYECG
-101 ATDIHLAH
+101 ATDVHLAH

-207 GASGSLEN
+207 GASGSLEE
-215 RLTMLGYTSEDVT
+215 RLGKLGYTCEEVT
-228 LYDNEGHERVAGAQ
+228 LYDNEGHARRARAQ
-242 TAMFRELSSRTGIVF
+242 TDIFRELSARTGIVF

-262 GSGKSTALSHCME
+262 GSGKSTALAHCME

-303 PVISRE
+303 PVISKE
-309 GGERGA
+309 GDERGD
-315 AYTEAIAGTNRD
+315 AYTNAIAGTNRD
-327 DTDTVMIGEVRYA
+327 DTDTVMIGEIRYA

-346 IEVALS
+346 VEVALS
-352 GNSVW
+352 GNAVW

-369 QRLDVQLRSLVAN
+369 QRLDVQLRALVAN

-395 LVFQRLVPMLCPHC
+395 LVFQRLVPKLCPHC
-409 KIPLRENPDAISKDC
+409 RIPLREYRNVISRDC
-424 LTRLKRAMPEELIYG
+424 LARLRRAMPEDLIFG
-439 GAHGEGI
+439 GARGEGI
-446 FLRGHGCQH
+446 FVRGHGCEH

-462 GLYRQ
+462 GLHRQ
-467 TVVAEIVNLDAE
+467 TVVAEVVALDAE
-479 ILALLREHRREEART
+479 LLALLRERRREEARR
-494 YWLTELRG
+494 YWLTELHG

-507 HARHLIATGV
+507 HARHLIVTGI

-528 MPIDEDIQI
+528 MPIDADIRVLGERGGTSESGKQ
-537 MNSLRAHMKAKA
+537 AA
-549 VNTAPASPSAV
+549 
-560 NAHST
+560 
-565 RSAKK
+565 RSQRGSRQ
-570 RRGY
+570 RRGF

>member
-1 MPSVM
+1 MHSQE
-6 PTAKRHLLINALPD
+6 RLHHINELPEAV
-20 TIRGRLALM
+20 RARVALM
-29 ESELIASEEL
+29 EDSLVISEEQ
-39 QGDLHFIN
+39 QGSLPLVN
-47 LIGRLHAEGVEAVSF
+47 LVARLRGLGVRELALVQ
-62 VPASKFDADYARYAS
+62 ASRFDAEYARFAS
-77 RSGVGENEIQ
+77 RTAAGENEIQ
-87 QLAIDLLARAFECG
+87 QLAIDLIARAYECG
-101 ATDIHLAH
+101 ATDIHLAN

-127 QEYDAD
+127 REYDVE
-133 TGARMIRAIYEH
+133 TGSRMIRAIYEH

-157 NSRLDGRI
+157 ISRLDGRI

-187 DGAPDGKGTF
+187 EGAPDGKGTF

-207 GASGSLEN
+207 GASGTLEA
-215 RLTMLGYTSEDVT
+215 RLTRLGYSSEEVT
-228 LYDNEGHERVAGAQ
+228 LTDAHGRTRAARAQ
-242 TAMFRELSSRTGIVF
+242 TGIFRELSARTGIVF

-262 GSGKSTALSHCME
+262 GSGKSTALAHCME

-303 PVISRE
+303 PVVSRDDD
-309 GGERGA
+309 RGA
-315 AYTEAIAGTNRD
+315 AYTSAIAGTNRD
-327 DTDTVMIGEVRYA
+327 DTDTVMIGEIRYA

-346 IEVALS
+346 LEVALS
-352 GNSVW
+352 GNAVW

-369 QRLDVQLRSLVAN
+369 QRLDVLLRSLVAE
-382 PLQVVCDPIVLSG
+382 PLQIVCDPIVLSG
-395 LVFQRLVPMLCPHC
+395 LVFQRLVPKLCPKC
-409 KIPLRENPDAISKDC
+409 RVPLREHREAITADC
-424 LTRLKRAMPEELIYG
+424 LARLRRAMPEDAIFG

-446 FLRGHGCQH
+446 FVRGNGCDF
-455 CKDSGHP
+455 CRDSGHP

-467 TVVAEIVNLDAE
+467 TVVAETIALDAE
-479 ILALLREHRREEART
+479 LLRLLRERKREEARR
-494 YWLTELRG
+494 YWLTELHG

-517 LGPMI
+517 LGPMM

-528 MPIDEDIQI
+528 MPIDADITASHGGVLPGPPARGI
-537 MNSLRAHMKAKA
+537 VA
-549 VNTAPASPSAV
+549 NTADTPTFLRNLV
-560 NAHST
+560 
-565 RSAKK
+565 
-570 RRGY
+570 

>member
-1 MPSVM
+1 M
-6 PTAKRHLLINALPD
+6 
-20 TIRGRLALM
+20 RGRLALM
-29 ESELIASEEL
+29 ESGLVASEEL
-39 QGDLHFIN
+39 QGTLPLIN
-47 LIGRLHAEGVEAVSF
+47 LASQLRAVGVANVEF
-62 VPASKFDADYARYAS
+62 VPASRFDADFARYAS
-77 RSGVGENEIQ
+77 RSGIGENEIQ
-87 QLAIDLLARAFECG
+87 QLAIDLLARAYECG
-101 ATDIHLAH
+101 ATDVHLAH

-207 GASGSLEN
+207 GASGSLEE
-215 RLTMLGYTSEDVT
+215 RLGKLGYTCEEVT
-228 LYDNEGHERVAGAQ
+228 LYDNEGHARRARAQ
-242 TAMFRELSSRTGIVF
+242 TDIFRELSARTGIVF

-262 GSGKSTALSHCME
+262 GSGKSTALAHCME

-303 PVISRE
+303 PVISKE
-309 GGERGA
+309 GDERGD
-315 AYTEAIAGTNRD
+315 AYTNAIAGTNRD
-327 DTDTVMIGEVRYA
+327 DTDTVMIGEIRYA

-346 IEVALS
+346 VEVALS
-352 GNSVW
+352 GNAVW

-369 QRLDVQLRSLVAN
+369 QRLDVQLRALVAN

-395 LVFQRLVPMLCPHC
+395 LVFQRLVPKLCPHC
-409 KIPLRENPDAISKDC
+409 RIPLREYRNVISRDC
-424 LTRLKRAMPEELIYG
+424 LARLRRAMPEDLIFG
-439 GAHGEGI
+439 GARGEGI
-446 FLRGHGCQH
+446 FVRGHGCEH

-467 TVVAEIVNLDAE
+467 TVVAEVVALDARL
-479 ILALLREHRREEART
+479 LALLRERRREEARR
-494 YWLTELRG
+494 YWLTELHG

-507 HARHLIATGV
+507 HARHLIATGI

-528 MPIDEDIQI
+528 MPIDADIRVLGERGGTSESGKQAARSQR
-537 MNSLRAHMKAKA
+537 NSRQ
-549 VNTAPASPSAV
+549 
-560 NAHST
+560 
-565 RSAKK
+565 
-570 RRGY
+570 RRGF

>member
-1 MPSVM
+1 MPQ
-6 PTAKRHLLINALPD
+6 TAQRLRLINALPD
-20 TIRGRLALM
+20 HMRGRLALM
-29 ESELIASEEL
+29 ESGLVASEEL
-39 QGDLHFIN
+39 QGTLPLIN
-47 LIGRLHAEGVEAVSF
+47 LASQLRAVGVANVEF
-62 VPASKFDADYARYAS
+62 VPASRFDADFARYAS
-77 RSGVGENEIQ
+77 RSGIGENEIQ
-87 QLAIDLLARAFECG
+87 QLAIDLLARAYECG
-101 ATDIHLAH
+101 ATDVHLAH

-207 GASGSLEN
+207 GASGSLEE
-215 RLTMLGYTSEDVT
+215 RLGKLGYTCEEVT
-228 LYDNEGHERVAGAQ
+228 LYDNEGHARRARAQ
-242 TAMFRELSSRTGIVF
+242 TDIFRELSARTGIVF

-262 GSGKSTALSHCME
+262 GSGKSTALAHCME

-303 PVISRE
+303 PVISKE
-309 GGERGA
+309 GDERGD
-315 AYTEAIAGTNRD
+315 AYTNAIAGTNRD
-327 DTDTVMIGEVRYA
+327 DTDTVMIGEIRYA

-346 IEVALS
+346 VEVALS
-352 GNSVW
+352 GNAVW

-369 QRLDVQLRSLVAN
+369 QRLDVQLRALVAN

-395 LVFQRLVPMLCPHC
+395 LVFQRLVPKLCPHC
-409 KIPLRENPDAISKDC
+409 RIPLREYRNVISRDC
-424 LTRLKRAMPEELIYG
+424 LARLRRAMPEDLIFG
-439 GAHGEGI
+439 GARGEGI
-446 FLRGHGCQH
+446 FVRGHGCEH

-462 GLYRQ
+462 GLHRQ
-467 TVVAEIVNLDAE
+467 TVVAEVVALDAE
-479 ILALLREHRREEART
+479 LLALLRERRREEARR
-494 YWLTELRG
+494 YWLTELHG

-507 HARHLIATGV
+507 HARHLIVTGI

-528 MPIDEDIQI
+528 MPIDADIRVLGERGGTSESGKQAARSQR
-537 MNSLRAHMKAKA
+537 NSRQ
-549 VNTAPASPSAV
+549 
-560 NAHST
+560 
-565 RSAKK
+565 
-570 RRGY
+570 RRGF

>member
-1 MPSVM
+1 MPQ
-6 PTAKRHLLINALPD
+6 TAQRLRLINALPD
-20 TIRGRLALM
+20 HMRGRLALM
-29 ESELIASEEL
+29 ESGLVASEEL
-39 QGDLHFIN
+39 QGTLPLIN
-47 LIGRLHAEGVEAVSF
+47 LASQLRAVGVANVEF
-62 VPASKFDADYARYAS
+62 VPASRFDADFARYAS
-77 RSGVGENEIQ
+77 RSGIGENEIQ
-87 QLAIDLLARAFECG
+87 QLAIDLLARAYECG
-101 ATDIHLAH
+101 ATDVHLAH

-207 GASGSLEN
+207 GASGSLEE
-215 RLTMLGYTSEDVT
+215 RLGKLGYTCKEAT
-228 LYDNEGHERVAGAQ
+228 LYDNEGHARVARAQ
-242 TAMFRELSSRTGIVF
+242 TSIFRELSARTGIVF

-262 GSGKSTALSHCME
+262 GSGKSTALAHCME

-303 PVISRE
+303 PVISKE
-309 GGERGA
+309 GDERGD
-315 AYTEAIAGTNRD
+315 AYTNAIAGTNRD
-327 DTDTVMIGEVRYA
+327 DTDTVMIGEIRYA

-346 IEVALS
+346 VEVALS
-352 GNSVW
+352 GNAVW

-369 QRLDVQLRSLVAN
+369 QRLDVQLRALVAN

-395 LVFQRLVPMLCPHC
+395 LVFQRLVPKLCPHC
-409 KIPLRENPDAISKDC
+409 RIPLREYRNVISRDC
-424 LTRLKRAMPEELIYG
+424 LARLRRAMPEDMIFG
-439 GAHGEGI
+439 GARGEGV
-446 FLRGHGCQH
+446 FVRGHGCEH

-467 TVVAEIVNLDAE
+467 TVVAEVVALDARL
-479 ILALLREHRREEART
+479 LALLRERRREEARR
-494 YWLTELRG
+494 YWLTELHG

-507 HARHLIATGV
+507 HARHLIATGI

-528 MPIDEDIQI
+528 MPIDADIRVLGERGGTSESGKQ
-537 MNSLRAHMKAKA
+537 AA
-549 VNTAPASPSAV
+549 
-560 NAHST
+560 
-565 RSAKK
+565 RSQRGSRQ
-570 RRGY
+570 RRGF

>member
-1 MPSVM
+1 M
-6 PTAKRHLLINALPD
+6 
-20 TIRGRLALM
+20 RGRLALM
-29 ESELIASEEL
+29 ESGLVASEEL
-39 QGDLHFIN
+39 QGTLPLIN
-47 LIGRLHAEGVEAVSF
+47 LASQLRAVGVANVEF
-62 VPASKFDADYARYAS
+62 VPASRFDADFARYAS
-77 RSGVGENEIQ
+77 RSGIGENEIQ
-87 QLAIDLLARAFECG
+87 QLAIDLLARAYECG
-101 ATDIHLAH
+101 ATDVHLAH

-207 GASGSLEN
+207 GASGSLEE
-215 RLTMLGYTSEDVT
+215 RLGKLGYTCEEVT
-228 LYDNEGHERVAGAQ
+228 LYDNEGHARRARAQ
-242 TAMFRELSSRTGIVF
+242 TDIFRELSARTGIVF

-262 GSGKSTALSHCME
+262 GSGKSTALAHCME

-303 PVISRE
+303 PVISKE
-309 GGERGA
+309 GDERGD
-315 AYTEAIAGTNRD
+315 AYTNAIAGTNRD
-327 DTDTVMIGEVRYA
+327 DTDTVMIGEIRYA

-346 IEVALS
+346 VEVALS
-352 GNSVW
+352 GNAVW

-369 QRLDVQLRSLVAN
+369 QRLDVQLRALVAN

-395 LVFQRLVPMLCPHC
+395 LVFQRLVPKLCPHC
-409 KIPLRENPDAISKDC
+409 RIPLREYRNVISRDC
-424 LTRLKRAMPEELIYG
+424 LARLRRAIPEDMIFG
-439 GAHGEGI
+439 GARGEGV
-446 FLRGHGCQH
+446 FVRGHGCEH

-467 TVVAEIVNLDAE
+467 TVVAEVVALDARL
-479 ILALLREHRREEART
+479 LALLRERRREEARR
-494 YWLTELRG
+494 YWLTELHG

-507 HARHLIATGV
+507 HARHLIVTGI

-528 MPIDEDIQI
+528 MPIDADIRVLGERGGTSESGKQAARSQR
-537 MNSLRAHMKAKA
+537 NSRQ
-549 VNTAPASPSAV
+549 
-560 NAHST
+560 
-565 RSAKK
+565 
-570 RRGY
+570 RRGF

>member
-1 MPSVM
+1 M
-6 PTAKRHLLINALPD
+6 
-20 TIRGRLALM
+20 RGRLALM
-29 ESELIASEEL
+29 ESGLVASEEL
-39 QGDLHFIN
+39 QGTLPLIN
-47 LIGRLHAEGVEAVSF
+47 LASQLRAVGVANVEF
-62 VPASKFDADYARYAS
+62 VPASRFDADFARYAS
-77 RSGVGENEIQ
+77 RSGIGENEIQ
-87 QLAIDLLARAFECG
+87 QLAIDLLARAYECG
-101 ATDIHLAH
+101 ATDVHLAH

-207 GASGSLEN
+207 GASGSLEE
-215 RLTMLGYTSEDVT
+215 RLGKLGYTCEEVT
-228 LYDNEGHERVAGAQ
+228 LYDNEGHARRARAQ
-242 TAMFRELSSRTGIVF
+242 TDIFRELSARTGIVF

-262 GSGKSTALSHCME
+262 GSGKSTALAHCME

-303 PVISRE
+303 PVISKE
-309 GGERGA
+309 GDERGD
-315 AYTEAIAGTNRD
+315 AYTNAIAGTNRD
-327 DTDTVMIGEVRYA
+327 DTDTVMIGEIRYA

-346 IEVALS
+346 VEVALS
-352 GNSVW
+352 GNAVW

-369 QRLDVQLRSLVAN
+369 QRLDVQLRALVAN

-395 LVFQRLVPMLCPHC
+395 LVFQRLVPKLCPHC
-409 KIPLRENPDAISKDC
+409 RIPLREYRNVISRDC
-424 LTRLKRAMPEELIYG
+424 LARLRRAMPEDLIFG
-439 GAHGEGI
+439 GARGEGI
-446 FLRGHGCQH
+446 FVRGHGCEH

-462 GLYRQ
+462 GLHRQ
-467 TVVAEIVNLDAE
+467 TVVAEVVALDARL
-479 ILALLREHRREEART
+479 LALLRERRREEARR
-494 YWLTELRG
+494 YWLTELHG

-507 HARHLIATGV
+507 HARHLIVTGI

-528 MPIDEDIQI
+528 MPIDADIRVLGERGGTSESGKQAARSQR
-537 MNSLRAHMKAKA
+537 NSRQ
-549 VNTAPASPSAV
+549 
-560 NAHST
+560 
-565 RSAKK
+565 
-570 RRGY
+570 RRGF

>member
-1 MPSVM
+1 M
-6 PTAKRHLLINALPD
+6 
-20 TIRGRLALM
+20 RGRLALM
-29 ESELIASEEL
+29 ESGLVASEEL
-39 QGDLHFIN
+39 QGTLPLIN
-47 LIGRLHAEGVEAVSF
+47 LASQLRAVGVANVEF
-62 VPASKFDADYARYAS
+62 VPASRFDADFARFAS
-77 RSGVGENEIQ
+77 RSGIGENEIQ
-87 QLAIDLLARAFECG
+87 QLAIDLLARAYECG

-207 GASGSLEN
+207 GASGSLEE
-215 RLTMLGYTSEDVT
+215 RLGKLGYTCEEVT
-228 LYDNEGHERVAGAQ
+228 LYDNEGHARRARAQ
-242 TAMFRELSSRTGIVF
+242 TDIFRELSARTGIVF

-262 GSGKSTALSHCME
+262 GSGKSTALAHCME

-303 PVISRE
+303 PVISKE
-309 GGERGA
+309 GDERGD
-315 AYTEAIAGTNRD
+315 AYTNAIAGTNRD
-327 DTDTVMIGEVRYA
+327 DTDTVMIGEIRYA

-346 IEVALS
+346 VEVALS
-352 GNSVW
+352 GNAVW

-369 QRLDVQLRSLVAN
+369 QRLDVQLRALVAN

-395 LVFQRLVPMLCPHC
+395 LVFQRLVPKLCPHC
-409 KIPLRENPDAISKDC
+409 RIPLREYRNVISRDC
-424 LTRLKRAMPEELIYG
+424 LARLRRAIPEDMIFG
-439 GAHGEGI
+439 GARGEGV
-446 FLRGHGCQH
+446 FVRGHGCEH

-467 TVVAEIVNLDAE
+467 TVVAEVVALDARL
-479 ILALLREHRREEART
+479 LALLRERRREEARR
-494 YWLTELRG
+494 YWLTELHG

-507 HARHLIATGV
+507 HARHLIATGI

-528 MPIDEDIQI
+528 MPIDADIRVLGERGGTSESGKQAARSQR
-537 MNSLRAHMKAKA
+537 NSRQ
-549 VNTAPASPSAV
+549 
-560 NAHST
+560 
-565 RSAKK
+565 
-570 RRGY
+570 RRGF

>member
-1 MPSVM
+1 M
-6 PTAKRHLLINALPD
+6 
-20 TIRGRLALM
+20 RGRLALM
-29 ESELIASEEL
+29 ESGLVASEEL
-39 QGDLHFIN
+39 QGTLPLIN
-47 LIGRLHAEGVEAVSF
+47 LASQLRAVGVANVEF
-62 VPASKFDADYARYAS
+62 VPASRFDADFARFAS
-77 RSGVGENEIQ
+77 RSGIGENEIQ
-87 QLAIDLLARAFECG
+87 QLAIDLLARAYECG

-207 GASGSLEN
+207 GASGSLEE
-215 RLTMLGYTSEDVT
+215 RLGKLGYTCEEVT
-228 LYDNEGHERVAGAQ
+228 LYDNEGHARRARAQ
-242 TAMFRELSSRTGIVF
+242 TDIFRELSARTGIVF

-262 GSGKSTALSHCME
+262 GSGKSTALAHCME

-303 PVISRE
+303 PVISKE
-309 GGERGA
+309 GDERGD
-315 AYTEAIAGTNRD
+315 AYTNAIAGTNRD
-327 DTDTVMIGEVRYA
+327 DTDTVMIGEIRYA

-346 IEVALS
+346 VEVALS
-352 GNSVW
+352 GNAVW

-369 QRLDVQLRSLVAN
+369 QRLDVQLRALVAN

-395 LVFQRLVPMLCPHC
+395 LVFQRLVPKLCPHC
-409 KIPLRENPDAISKDC
+409 RIPLREYRNVISRDC
-424 LTRLKRAMPEELIYG
+424 LARLRRAMPEDLIFG
-439 GAHGEGI
+439 GARGEGI
-446 FLRGHGCQH
+446 FVRGHGCEH

-462 GLYRQ
+462 GLHRQ
-467 TVVAEIVNLDAE
+467 TVVAEVVALDAE
-479 ILALLREHRREEART
+479 LLALLRERRREEARR
-494 YWLTELRG
+494 YWLTELHG

-507 HARHLIATGV
+507 HARHLIVTGI

-528 MPIDEDIQI
+528 MPIDADIRVLGERGGTSESGKQAARSQR
-537 MNSLRAHMKAKA
+537 NSRQ
-549 VNTAPASPSAV
+549 
-560 NAHST
+560 
-565 RSAKK
+565 
-570 RRGY
+570 RRGF

>member
-1 MPSVM
+1 M
-6 PTAKRHLLINALPD
+6 
-20 TIRGRLALM
+20 RGRLALM
-29 ESELIASEEL
+29 ESGLVASEEL
-39 QGDLHFIN
+39 QGTLPLIN
-47 LIGRLHAEGVEAVSF
+47 LASQLRAVGVANVEF
-62 VPASKFDADYARYAS
+62 VPASRFDADFARYAS
-77 RSGVGENEIQ
+77 RSGIGENEIQ
-87 QLAIDLLARAFECG
+87 QLAIDLLARAYECG
-101 ATDIHLAH
+101 ATDVHLAH

-207 GASGSLEN
+207 GASGSLEE
-215 RLTMLGYTSEDVT
+215 RLGKLGYTCEEAT
-228 LYDNEGHERVAGAQ
+228 LYDNEGHARVARAQ
-242 TAMFRELSSRTGIVF
+242 TSIFRELSARTGIVF

-262 GSGKSTALSHCME
+262 GSGKSTALAHCME

-303 PVISRE
+303 PVISKE
-309 GGERGA
+309 GDERGD
-315 AYTEAIAGTNRD
+315 AYTNAIAGTNRD
-327 DTDTVMIGEVRYA
+327 DTDTVMIGEIRYA

-346 IEVALS
+346 VEVALS
-352 GNSVW
+352 GNAVW

-369 QRLDVQLRSLVAN
+369 QRLDVQLRALVAN

-395 LVFQRLVPMLCPHC
+395 LVFQRLVPKLCPHC
-409 KIPLRENPDAISKDC
+409 RIPLREYRDVISPDC
-424 LTRLKRAMPEELIYG
+424 LARLRRAMPEDMIFG
-439 GAHGEGI
+439 GARGEGV
-446 FLRGHGCQH
+446 FVRGHGCEH

-467 TVVAEIVNLDAE
+467 TVVAEVVALDARL
-479 ILALLREHRREEART
+479 LALLRERRREEARR
-494 YWLTELRG
+494 YWLTELHG

-507 HARHLIATGV
+507 HARHLIATGI

-528 MPIDEDIQI
+528 MPIDADIRVLGERGGTSESGKQ
-537 MNSLRAHMKAKA
+537 AA
-549 VNTAPASPSAV
+549 
-560 NAHST
+560 
-565 RSAKK
+565 RSQRGSRQ
-570 RRGY
+570 RRGF

>member
-1 MPSVM
+1 M
-6 PTAKRHLLINALPD
+6 
-20 TIRGRLALM
+20 RGRLALM
-29 ESELIASEEL
+29 ESGLVASEEL
-39 QGDLHFIN
+39 QGTLPLIN
-47 LIGRLHAEGVEAVSF
+47 LASQLRAVGVANVEF
-62 VPASKFDADYARYAS
+62 VPASRFDADFARFAS
-77 RSGVGENEIQ
+77 RSGIGENEIQ
-87 QLAIDLLARAFECG
+87 QLAIDLLARAYECG
-101 ATDIHLAH
+101 ATDVHLAH

-207 GASGSLEN
+207 GASGSLEE
-215 RLTMLGYTSEDVT
+215 RLGKLGYTCEEVT
-228 LYDNEGHERVAGAQ
+228 LYDNEGHARRARAQ
-242 TAMFRELSSRTGIVF
+242 TDIFRELSARTGIVF

-262 GSGKSTALSHCME
+262 GSGKSTALAHCME

-303 PVISRE
+303 PVISKE
-309 GGERGA
+309 GDERGD
-315 AYTEAIAGTNRD
+315 AYTNAIAGTNRD
-327 DTDTVMIGEVRYA
+327 DTDTVMIGEIRYA

-346 IEVALS
+346 VEVALS
-352 GNSVW
+352 GNAVW

-369 QRLDVQLRSLVAN
+369 QRLDVQLRALVAN

-395 LVFQRLVPMLCPHC
+395 LVFQRLVPKLCPHC
-409 KIPLRENPDAISKDC
+409 RIPLREYRNVISRDC
-424 LTRLKRAMPEELIYG
+424 LARLRRAMPEDLIFG
-439 GAHGEGI
+439 GARGEGI
-446 FLRGHGCQH
+446 FVRGHGCEH

-462 GLYRQ
+462 GLHRQ
-467 TVVAEIVNLDAE
+467 TVVAEVVALDAE
-479 ILALLREHRREEART
+479 LLALLRERRREEARR
-494 YWLTELRG
+494 YWLTELHG

-507 HARHLIATGV
+507 HARHLIVTGI

-528 MPIDEDIQI
+528 MPIDADIRVLGERGGTSESGKQAARSQR
-537 MNSLRAHMKAKA
+537 NSRQ
-549 VNTAPASPSAV
+549 
-560 NAHST
+560 
-565 RSAKK
+565 
-570 RRGY
+570 RRGF

>member
-1 MPSVM
+1 MPQ
-6 PTAKRHLLINALPD
+6 TAQRLRLINALPD
-20 TIRGRLALM
+20 HMRGRLALM
-29 ESELIASEEL
+29 ESGLVASEEL
-39 QGDLHFIN
+39 QGTLPLIN
-47 LIGRLHAEGVEAVSF
+47 LASQLRAVGVANVEF
-62 VPASKFDADYARYAS
+62 VPASRFDADFARYAS
-77 RSGVGENEIQ
+77 RSGIGENEIQ
-87 QLAIDLLARAFECG
+87 QLAIDLLARAYECG
-101 ATDIHLAH
+101 ATDVHLAH

-207 GASGSLEN
+207 GASGSLEE
-215 RLTMLGYTSEDVT
+215 RLGKLGYTCEEVT
-228 LYDNEGHERVAGAQ
+228 LYDNEGHARRARAQ
-242 TAMFRELSSRTGIVF
+242 TDIFRELSARTGIVF

-262 GSGKSTALSHCME
+262 GSGKSTALAHCME

-303 PVISRE
+303 PVISKE
-309 GGERGA
+309 GDERGD
-315 AYTEAIAGTNRD
+315 AYTNAIAGTNRD
-327 DTDTVMIGEVRYA
+327 DTDTVMIGEIRYA

-346 IEVALS
+346 VEVALS
-352 GNSVW
+352 GNAVW

-369 QRLDVQLRSLVAN
+369 QRLDVQLRALVAN

-395 LVFQRLVPMLCPHC
+395 LVFQRLVPKLCPHC
-409 KIPLRENPDAISKDC
+409 RIPLREYRNVISRDC
-424 LTRLKRAMPEELIYG
+424 LARLRRAMPEDMIFG
-439 GAHGEGI
+439 GARGEGV
-446 FLRGHGCQH
+446 FVRGHGCEH

-467 TVVAEIVNLDAE
+467 TVVAEVVALDARL
-479 ILALLREHRREEART
+479 LALLRERRREEARR
-494 YWLTELRG
+494 YWLTELHG

-507 HARHLIATGV
+507 HARHLIATGI

-528 MPIDEDIQI
+528 MPIDADIRVLGERGGTSESGKQ
-537 MNSLRAHMKAKA
+537 AA
-549 VNTAPASPSAV
+549 
-560 NAHST
+560 
-565 RSAKK
+565 RSQRGSRQ
-570 RRGY
+570 RRGF

>member
-1 MPSVM
+1 MP
-6 PTAKRHLLINALPD
+6 PQTAQSLRLINALPD
-20 TIRGRLALM
+20 HMRGRLALM
-29 ESELIASEEL
+29 DTGLVVSEEL
-39 QGDLHFIN
+39 QGTLPLIN
-47 LIGRLHAEGVEAVSF
+47 LAGQLRAVGVEEVSF
-62 VPASKFDADYARYAS
+62 VPASRFDADFARYAS
-77 RSGVGENEIQ
+77 RSGIGENEIQ
-87 QLAIDLLARAFECG
+87 QLAIDLLARAYECG

-215 RLTMLGYTSEDVT
+215 RLAMLGYTSEDVT
-228 LYDNEGHERVAGAQ
+228 LYDYAGNARVARAQ
-242 TAMFRELSSRTGIVF
+242 TAIFRELSARTGIVW

-262 GSGKSTALSHCME
+262 GSGKSTALAHCME
-275 ALIEERPGDNFL
+275 ALIDERPGDNFL

-292 PEKPIKGMYQI
+292 PEKPIKGMYQL

-309 GGERGA
+309 GDERGA

-369 QRLDVQLRSLVAN
+369 QRLDVQLRALIAN

-395 LVFQRLVPMLCPHC
+395 LIFQRLVPKLCPYC
-409 KIPLRENPDAISKDC
+409 KIPFREQRDGISAEC
-424 LTRLKRAMPEELIYG
+424 LTRLRRAMPDDLIFG
-439 GAHGEGI
+439 GARGEGI
-446 FLRGHGCQH
+446 FMRGAGCEH

-467 TVVAEIVNLDAE
+467 TVVAEVVGLDAE
-479 ILALLREHRREEART
+479 LIALLRERKREEARE
-494 YWLTELRG
+494 YWLTELHG

-507 HARHLIATGV
+507 HARHLIAAGII
-517 LGPMI
+517 GPMM
-522 TEEMLA
+522 TEDMLS
-528 MPIDEDIQI
+528 MPIDADIRVL
-537 MNSLRAHMKAKA
+537 NARRERTVVSLPSPVAEGNTGKTRAQR
-549 VNTAPASPSAV
+549 SP
-560 NAHST
+560 
-565 RSAKK
+565 KQ
-570 RRGY
+570 RRGF